1 LHEHLAQPGPR
12 LILRRRLS
20 KTDTYNDAAADLM
33 RDGVAAQRI
42 TTCYPA
48 ITAAAACE
56 QPRSASANP
65 SYGAAADGKRTE
77 ARSLTGT

>member
-1 LHEHLAQPGPR
+1 LHEHLAQPGPH

-33 RDGVAAQRI
+33 RDSVSAQGI
-42 TTCYPA
+42 TACYPA

-56 QPRSASANP
+56 QPRSASVNP